1 MPDYIQ
7 KPHQKQTVEAIWRLE
22 KLILDTLDF
31 KDVVQS
37 IVDGI
42 LHELGFLKLGYRIVV
57 LALVNDEKKVLERI
71 AISQTKEA
79 VKAVEASPMPFQ
91 SINIPLRANKNL
103 CIKVLKD
110 HKFSYTESWPDILC
124 PPFTPEKAKAIQ
136 EKVGI
141 KTSFVCPV
149 RTKQKTIGVMIF
161 SLVKE
166 FSEIS
171 EDEKELILNFTDIV
185 GLAVQNAKL
194 YSTVEEA
201 SHRLK
206 KANHRLKE
214 LDVLKD
220 EFVSIASHELR
231 TPMTAIKSYLWMAIN
246 KSPQK
251 LDPQLK
257 KYLDISYQST
267 ERLIHL
273 VNDMLT
279 VSRIERDKIEI
290 KKEMF
295 DISET
300 LQLVYEELKI
310 SAQEK
315 NIEFTLVKDKDEKY
329 PVLGDKEKL
338 REVFQNL
345 VGNALKFT
353 PNKGEITITFK
364 KDKNGVQ
371 ISVSDTGSGIQKED
385 QLKLFKKFSKIDYSY
400 TKHSSQPGTGL
411 GLYISK
417 QIVSLHHGSI
427 TVQSEVEKGS
437 TFTVNLPL
445 SNSKGEES

>member
-1 MPDYIQ
+1 
-7 KPHQKQTVEAIWRLE
+7 
-22 KLILDTLDF
+22 
-31 KDVVQS
+31 
-37 IVDGI
+37 
-42 LHELGFLKLGYRIVV
+42 
-57 LALVNDEKKVLERI
+57 
-71 AISQTKEA
+71 
-79 VKAVEASPMPFQ
+79 
-91 SINIPLRANKNL
+91 
-103 CIKVLKD
+103 
-110 HKFSYTESWPDILC
+110 
-124 PPFTPEKAKAIQ
+124 
-136 EKVGI
+136 
-141 KTSFVCPV
+141 
-149 RTKQKTIGVMIF
+149 
-161 SLVKE
+161 
-166 FSEIS
+166 
-171 EDEKELILNFTDIV
+171 
-185 GLAVQNAKL
+185 
-194 YSTVEEA
+194 
-201 SHRLK
+201 
-206 KANHRLKE
+206 
-214 LDVLKD
+214 
-220 EFVSIASHELR
+220 
-231 TPMTAIKSYLWMAIN
+231 MAIN

-315 NIEFTLVKDKDEKY
+315 NIEFTLIKDKDEKY

-353 PNKGEITITFK
+353 PNKGKITIAFK

-371 ISVSDTGSGIQKED
+371 ISVSDTGSGILKED
-385 QLKLFKKFSKIDYSY
+385 QSKLFKKFSKIDYSY